1 MAGTESEIV
10 PTSGTNT
17 NTSKN
22 ITAKRPRVEETD
34 QNRGLA
40 SVPNSDQPL
49 DQVLSSLRSS
59 IGDGRVLQILQGIE
73 RIVQVPSHVSRLS
86 GLIPPS
92 LSTSYP
98 LFLSFPGLLFVDLE
112 CIGMGDDACMTACH

>member
-1 MAGTESEIV
+1 MAGTESGIV

-17 NTSKN
+17 NTNTN

-40 SVPNSDQPL
+40 SVSNSDQPL

-59 IGDGRVLQILQGIE
+59 IGDGRMVQILQGIE

-92 LSTSYP
+92 LPPP
-98 LFLSFPGLLFVDLE
+98 LSSS
-112 CIGMGDDACMTACH
+112 CHFKNCWLWSRSVVEWVTMLV